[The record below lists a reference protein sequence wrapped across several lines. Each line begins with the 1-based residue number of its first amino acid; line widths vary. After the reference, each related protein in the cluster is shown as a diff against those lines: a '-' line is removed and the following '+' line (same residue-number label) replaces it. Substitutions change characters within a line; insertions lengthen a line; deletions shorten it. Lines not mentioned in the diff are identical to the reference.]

1 MARARTRS
9 ARRTT
14 RARGGRAAR
23 GGGIAQYL
31 IPIGVAGALLWY
43 LMPRAQAGTPGQ
55 PGDAGKPG
63 GTNGGTNGGGTN
75 GGMNGGGMNGGGMN
89 GGGTNGGGTNG
100 GGTNGGGTN
109 GGGTTRPTTIS
120 QIAVPIPD
128 FDTNIQALTYL
139 VDDTNVNFRGAPTTS
154 GAVLYKLNRPD
165 RVIAPTGKERPGG
178 EPETGGAFIGVI
190 DPVNGQA
197 GWVST
202 QFLRDPRV
210 YVRGA
215 EGEGLPSN
223 RRGSSGGDAP
233 QNLLPGARFDRF
245 ANVRAPNTAGRARV
259 GGWGRCG
266 R

>member
-1 MARARTRS
+1 MARARTRG

-43 LMPRAQAGTPGQ
+43 LMPRAEA
-55 PGDAGKPG
+55 APG
-63 GTNGGTNGGGTN
+63 GAGGAGGAGGGGGQGGGGNGGG
-75 GGMNGGGMNGGGMN
+75 GGMNGGGGGGGMN
-89 GGGTNGGGTNG
+89 GGGTAPDGGTPGGNGGGG
-100 GGTNGGGTN
+100 GGGGG
-109 GGGTTRPTTIS
+109 GSAVIPRTTGIS

-128 FDTNIQALTYL
+128 YDPTVQAYSYRVSATK
-139 VDDTNVNFRGAPTTS
+139 VNFRGGPVN
-154 GAVLYKLNRPD
+154 GQVLYHLNSPD
-165 RVIAPTGKERPGG
+165 RVIVPNPSV
-178 EPETGGAFIGVI
+178 ETEGFVGAI

-197 GWVST
+197 GWIAKRY
-202 QFLRDPRV
+202 LDDERV
-210 YVRGA
+210 HLRGA

-223 RRGSSGGDAP
+223 RRGSGTAQ
-233 QNLLPGARFDRF
+233 QNLLPNARFDRF
-245 ANVRAPNTAGRARV
+245 ANVRAPGRARV